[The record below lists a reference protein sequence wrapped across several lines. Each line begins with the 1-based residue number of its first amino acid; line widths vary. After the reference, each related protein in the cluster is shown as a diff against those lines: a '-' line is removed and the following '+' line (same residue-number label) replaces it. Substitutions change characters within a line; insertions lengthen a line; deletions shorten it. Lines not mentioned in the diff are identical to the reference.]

1 MVTNE
6 QLVSRIRAGEDT
18 EKNMALLYD
27 QVKDFIR
34 SIAWQYR
41 ETGEFEDLL
50 QEGYLALYPAIENYN
65 PAAGCK
71 FLTYAEHWIRQ
82 KMRRYLQNSG
92 HCLRVPVPCLE
103 QIQKMKKFQSNFV
116 KQYGREPTETEIGGF
131 MRLTLEQVKV
141 LQENA
146 CMTILGSLDAPITGK
161 DGTEDATAGELVAAG
176 GNLEE
181 DILDRLEQE
190 DLHNTLWRCVDS
202 LPGIQSE
209 VIHSR
214 YQGELTIKECG
225 AVCGVSEAEARKQ
238 HLKALRSLR
247 SGENAKVLYP
257 FLEESERIYSEALT
271 GNGVERFNRTWTSST
286 ERVALKL

>member
-1 MVTNE
+1 MVATE

-27 QVKDFIR
+27 QVKNFIR

-131 MRLTLEQVKV
+131 MRLTLEQVKI

-161 DGTEDATAGELVAAG
+161 DGTEDTTAGELVAAG

-181 DILDRLEQE
+181 DILNRMEKESLCR
-190 DLHNTLWRCVDS
+190 TLWGCVDS
-202 LPGIQSE
+202 LPGIQPE
-209 VIHSR
+209 VIRSR
-214 YQGELTIKECG
+214 YQGELTMKECG

-247 SGENAKVLYP
+247 SG
-257 FLEESERIYSEALT
+257 
-271 GNGVERFNRTWTSST
+271 
-286 ERVALKL
+286 

>member
-1 MVTNE
+1 
-6 QLVSRIRAGEDT
+6 
-18 EKNMALLYD
+18 MALLYD

-146 CMTILGSLDAPITGK
+146 YMTILGSLDAPITGK
-161 DGTEDATAGELVAAG
+161 DGTEDTTAGELVAAG

-209 VIHSR
+209 VIRSR
-214 YQGELTIKECG
+214 YQGELTMKECG

-257 FLEESERIYSEALT
+257 FLEESERIYSEALI

>member
-1 MVTNE
+1 MVTTE

-18 EKNMALLYD
+18 EKNLALLYD

-41 ETGEFEDLL
+41 EAGEFEDLL

-92 HCLRVPVPCLE
+92 HCLRVPIPCLE
-103 QIQKMKKFQSNFV
+103 QIQKMKKFQSDFA

-202 LPGIQSE
+202 LPGIQPE
-209 VIHSR
+209 VIRSR
-214 YQGELTIKECG
+214 YQGEFTIKECG

>member
-1 MVTNE
+1 MVTTE

-18 EKNMALLYD
+18 EKNTALLYD

-131 MRLTLEQVKV
+131 MRLTLEQVNV

-146 CMTILGSLDAPITGK
+146 FMTILGSLDAPITGK
-161 DGTEDATAGELVAAG
+161 DGTEDTTAGELVAAG
-176 GNLEE
+176 SPGY
-181 DILDRLEQE
+181 DVPD
-190 DLHNTLWRCVDS
+190 TL
-202 LPGIQSE
+202 
-209 VIHSR
+209 
-214 YQGELTIKECG
+214 
-225 AVCGVSEAEARKQ
+225 
-238 HLKALRSLR
+238 
-247 SGENAKVLYP
+247 
-257 FLEESERIYSEALT
+257 
-271 GNGVERFNRTWTSST
+271 
-286 ERVALKL
+286 

>member
-6 QLVSRIRAGEDT
+6 QLVSRIQAGEDT
-18 EKNMALLYD
+18 KKNMALLYD

-50 QEGYLALYPAIENYN
+50 QEGYLALYSAIENYN
-65 PAAGCK
+65 PTAGCK

-92 HCLRVPVPCLE
+92 HCLRVPIPCLE

-131 MRLTLEQVKV
+131 MCLTLEQVKV

-161 DGTEDATAGELVAAG
+161 DGTEDTTAGELVAAG

-181 DILDRLEQE
+181 DILNRMEKESLCR
-190 DLHNTLWRCVDS
+190 TLWGCVDS
-202 LPGIQSE
+202 LPGIQPE

-214 YQGELTIKECG
+214 YQGELTMKECG
-225 AVCGVSEAEARKQ
+225 AVCGVSETEARKQ

-247 SGENAKVLYP
+247 SGENAKMLYP

-271 GNGVERFNRTWTSST
+271 GNGVERFNQTWTSST